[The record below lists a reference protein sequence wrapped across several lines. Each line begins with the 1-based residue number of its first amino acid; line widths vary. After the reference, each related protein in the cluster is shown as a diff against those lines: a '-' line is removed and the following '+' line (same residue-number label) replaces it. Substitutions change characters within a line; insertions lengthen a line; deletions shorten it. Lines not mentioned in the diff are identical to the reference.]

1 MPIELKREKVH
12 LMKKYIRNFRKLSSR
27 ERYEIQCKLDEIFAG
42 KAKPD
47 IKKLSEFDIADYRLR
62 IGNYRILFNW
72 DKKSG
77 HMMFIDCRHR
87 KDLY

>member
-1 MPIELKREKVH
+1 MQ
-12 LMKKYIRNFRKLSSR
+12 KYTRNFRKLSSR
-27 ERYEIQCKLDEIFAG
+27 ERYEIQCKLDETFAG
-42 KAKPD
+42 KVKPD
-47 IKKLSEFDIADYRLR
+47 IKKLSEYEIADYRLR

-77 HMMFIDCRHR
+77 QSMFIDCRHR